1 MPVARR
7 VLGEGHRV
15 TLKTRW
21 TYASS
26 LCEDPDAT
34 LDDLNEAVTTLE
46 DVERTARRVLGGTHP
61 LTGNIDG
68 YLGQV
73 HEILGA
79 RKETQPAE
87 NLAEEVD

>member
-1 MPVARR
+1 MSSAGGVSSRARNTDADAT
-7 VLGEGHRV
+7 VDDLGE
-15 TLKTRW
+15 
-21 TYASS
+21 
-26 LCEDPDAT
+26 
-34 LDDLNEAVTTLE
+34 AVGMLLQTA
-46 DVERTARRVLGGTHP
+46 RTARRVLGGAHP